1 MLASQDADPGL
12 SDGSVWW
19 ALYTRHQHEKA
30 VAEML
35 GAKGLEVFLPLYQSQ
50 RRWKDRRMMLSLPL
64 FPCYLFVRGGPRRRS
79 QVVTTPGVHMIISC
93 GEEAAVVPEAEIEA
107 IRRSLESRFRVEP
120 HPFLKCGQRVR
131 VKRGSLEGL
140 EGVLVRKKNLC
151 RLVLNVNMLSQS
163 VGVEID
169 AADVEPAAA

>member
-1 MLASQDADPGL
+1 MLA
-12 SDGSVWW
+12 
-19 ALYTRHQHEKA
+19 
-30 VAEML
+30 
-35 GAKGLEVFLPLYQSQ
+35 AKGLEVFLPLYQSQ

-79 QVVTTPGVHMIISC
+79 QVVTTPGVHMIISR
-93 GEEAAVVPEAEIEA
+93 GEEAAAIPEAEIQA
-107 IRRSLESRFRVEP
+107 IRRSLEGHFRVEP

-140 EGVLVRKKNLC
+140 EGVLVRKKNQC
-151 RLVLNVNMLSQS
+151 RLVLNVEMLAQS